1 MLQTLLWRRMTCSS
15 TFLKY
20 SLAVL
25 VQTPA
30 AYFWCIGIS
39 CLSCILTSLTSYLL
53 FFAKFLS
60 HRVKSEKVMTE
71 NLSHPSAPVLSFLFS
86 FFLRNAR
93 YNHDNWSRRIKTQFL
108 SGTKLREI
116 WQYVQRTWK
125 CPDFR
130 KKQKGGRRVLIKKF
144 NHPLGEYSFF
154 DREGKLQ
161 SISIYTLK
169 VVYDRNW
176 NGNVVYITA
185 YPLFW
190 RPKV

>member
-1 MLQTLLWRRMTCSS
+1 MARRFFRHLEKDGHIPRRFSRTEWED
-15 TFLKY
+15 
-20 SLAVL
+20 LA
-25 VQTPA
+25 
-30 AYFWCIGIS
+30 YW
-39 CLSCILTSLTSYLL
+39 
-53 FFAKFLS
+53 
-60 HRVKSEKVMTE
+60 
-71 NLSHPSAPVLSFLFS
+71 
-86 FFLRNAR
+86 NAR

-185 YPLFW
+185 YPLF
-190 RPKV
+190 